1 MINIIRFPFPYIDPN
16 YAPIS
21 RNNSLDVHYLHYG
34 ITPDQKKKMYTN
46 MFTTVEKKKSIR
58 LFKNN
63 RILADNK

>member
-34 ITPDQKKKMYTN
+34 ITPDQKKKNVYKTCLQQLRKKN
-46 MFTTVEKKKSIR
+46 RLDYLKTTGS
-58 LFKNN
+58 
-63 RILADNK
+63 